1 MVKNILIMED
11 EGLIALE
18 LKTKLKSWGYDNV
31 FISSTGSEALEIAKN
46 HPPHLVVADIH
57 LKGKINGIET
67 IKKLKE
73 FTNFPVIIISAYI
86 NQNVVDSALE
96 INPNC
101 YLIKPLNNEE
111 LRINIQL
118 ALK

>member
-1 MVKNILIMED
+1 MEKNILIMED

-31 FISSTGSEALEIAKN
+31 FISSTGSEALEIAKK
-46 HPPHLVVADIH
+46 HPPHLVVAYIH

-67 IKKLKE
+67 IKKLKSWSK
-73 FTNFPVIIISAYI
+73 FPIIIISAYMDPK
-86 NQNVVDSALE
+86 VVDSALE

-101 YLIKPLNNEE
+101 YLLKPLNNEE

-118 ALK
+118 ALR